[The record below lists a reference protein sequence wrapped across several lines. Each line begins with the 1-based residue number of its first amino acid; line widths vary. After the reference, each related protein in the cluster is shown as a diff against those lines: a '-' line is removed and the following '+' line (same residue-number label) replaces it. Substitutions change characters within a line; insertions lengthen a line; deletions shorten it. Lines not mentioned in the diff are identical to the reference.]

1 MVDRFNIFTC
11 AFSDRQCA
19 TALKPSGPSLLSLR
33 SRLITEVHICIAN
46 ESAATPSSPKPA

>member
-11 AFSDRQCA
+11 AFSDRPCA